1 MSVSRRLFLTLLAAS
16 AAGCASAP
24 SPYRPAPSS
33 RSGGGFAD
41 IGYATWTEDEPDYRL
56 YPGDEIEVSTPTA
69 PELSKTVKVGPDG
82 RIALPLIGS
91 VMAAD
96 RSPPELQAALS
107 QAYASQLVRPVV
119 EVRLSQA
126 APLKVFVGGEVAQP
140 GVYDMPGDID
150 ALQAVLMAGGLR
162 PTARSREVVILR
174 RGAGGRAMMRT
185 VDLAKGFRNAGADR
199 APLRRFD
206 VIYVPRSGIGE
217 VGAFM
222 QQVRDTLPIGFS
234 YSLNGQYR

>member
-24 SPYRPAPSS
+24 APYRGASA
-33 RSGGGFAD
+33 RSGGFAD
-41 IGYATWTEDEPDYRL
+41 IGYATWSEDEPDYRL
-56 YPGDEIEVSTPTA
+56 FPGDELEVATPTA
-69 PELSKTVKVGPDG
+69 PELSKTVRVGPDG

-96 RSPPELQAALS
+96 RSPPELQAVLER
-107 QAYASQLVRPVV
+107 AYASQLVRPVV
-119 EVRLSQA
+119 EVRLAQA
-126 APLKVFVGGEVAQP
+126 APIKVFVGGEVAQP

-150 ALQAVLMAGGLR
+150 ALQAILMAGGLK
-162 PTARSREVVILR
+162 PTAKGRETVILR

-185 VDLAKGFRNAGADR
+185 ADLSKGLKNPRADR
-199 APLRRFD
+199 VPLRRFD

-222 QQVRDTLPIGFS
+222 AQVRETLPIGFS
-234 YSLNGQYR
+234 YSLNGGYR